1 MKAKSNG
8 GVFVVR
14 WYELFPITHACVCMN
29 VCIHTQ
35 YTYTIHL
42 NFKTRHLS
50 KFIITDEPQ
59 R

>member
-1 MKAKSNG
+1 M
-8 GVFVVR
+8 VR
-14 WYELFPITHACVCMN
+14 STIVRVIPHNTRLCVYES
-29 VCIHTQ
+29 IHTQ

>member
-1 MKAKSNG
+1 MKAKSKVT
-8 GVFVVR
+8 VFVVR
-14 WYELFPITHACVCMN
+14 WYELFPITHACVYE
-29 VCIHTQ
+29 CIHTQ

-42 NFKTRHLS
+42 DFKTRRLS